1 MLSYSVR
8 LVGKWAERRSGII
21 ACESVPSERVGSII
35 TSLGQSN
42 SVNSDIV
49 RYSLAA
55 GRKAGFRGFRGFR
68 EFVVLHRL
76 TCLLAHM
83 ALCLAGTHSGSVCAD
98 QASASQRGAAEV
110 ISDVT
115 AQVMTVVAE
124 ANTYFDEDPD
134 RYYREIDDA
143 LAGLVDWRGFATAV
157 MGEYY
162 SRGRAMD
169 QAGRANLKRQR
180 DDFARTLRE
189 SLIRSYAKGLL
200 AFGGARMEV
209 QGVEASPQS
218 ARVASVTQLVY
229 GEAERVYTIRYQMGQ
244 YKDGGWRLRNLIIE
258 TINLGEIYRNQFSA
272 LARDADDDLDSVIVQ
287 WNEAVIEQAEELT
300 GD

>member
-21 ACESVPSERVGSII
+21 ACESVLSERGGSII

-42 SVNSDIV
+42 PVNSDIV

-55 GRKAGFRGFRGFR
+55 GRMGGFRGFK
-68 EFVVLHRL
+68 EFAVLHRL

-83 ALCLAGTHSGSVCAD
+83 ALCLAVTHSGSVRAD

-124 ANTYFDEDPD
+124 ANAYFDEDPD

-189 SLIRSYAKGLL
+189 GLIRSYAKGLL

-244 YKDGGWRLRNLIIE
+244 YKDGAWRLRNLIIE

-272 LARDADDDLDSVIVQ
+272 LARDADDDLDSVIAQ

>member
-21 ACESVPSERVGSII
+21 ARESVLSERGGSII

-42 SVNSDIV
+42 PVNSDIV

-55 GRKAGFRGFRGFR
+55 GRMGGFRGFK
-68 EFVVLHRL
+68 EFAVLHRL

-83 ALCLAGTHSGSVCAD
+83 ALCLAVTHSGSVRAD

-115 AQVMTVVAE
+115 VQVMTVVAE

-157 MGEYY
+157 MGEYF

-189 SLIRSYAKGLL
+189 GLIRSYAKGLL

-244 YKDGGWRLRNLIIE
+244 YKDGAWRLRNLIIE

-272 LARDADDDLDSVIVQ
+272 LARDADDDLDSVIAQ

>member
-21 ACESVPSERVGSII
+21 ACESVLSERGGSII
-35 TSLGQSN
+35 TALGQSN
-42 SVNSDIV
+42 PVNSDIV

-55 GRKAGFRGFRGFR
+55 GRMGGFKGFK
-68 EFVVLHRL
+68 EFAVLHRL

-83 ALCLAGTHSGSVCAD
+83 ALCLAVTHSGSVRAD

-189 SLIRSYAKGLL
+189 GLIRSYAKGLL

-244 YKDGGWRLRNLIIE
+244 YKDGAWRLRNLIIE
-258 TINLGEIYRNQFSA
+258 TINLGEIYRNQFSG
-272 LARDADDDLDSVIVQ
+272 LAKDADDDLDSVIAQ

>member
-21 ACESVPSERVGSII
+21 ARESVLSERGGSII

-42 SVNSDIV
+42 PVNSDIV

-55 GRKAGFRGFRGFR
+55 GRMGGFRGFK
-68 EFVVLHRL
+68 EFAVLHRL

-83 ALCLAGTHSGSVCAD
+83 ALCLAVTHSGSVRAD

-189 SLIRSYAKGLL
+189 GLIRSYAKGLL

-244 YKDGGWRLRNLIIE
+244 YKDGAWRLRNLIIE

-272 LARDADDDLDSVIVQ
+272 LARDADDDLDSVIAQ

>member
-8 LVGKWAERRSGII
+8 LLGKWAERRSGII
-21 ACESVPSERVGSII
+21 ACEGVLSVRRESII
-35 TSLGQSN
+35 TSLRQSTPL
-42 SVNSDIV
+42 NSDV
-49 RYSLAA
+49 GRYSHVADRM
-55 GRKAGFRGFRGFR
+55 GGFGGLK
-68 EFVVLHRL
+68 EFAVLHRL
-76 TCLLAHM
+76 MCVLAHI
-83 ALCLAGTHSGSVCAD
+83 ALCLAVIQGGPVRAE
-98 QASASQRGAAEV
+98 QASAGQRGPAEV

-134 RYYREIDDA
+134 RYYREIDEA
-143 LAGLVDWRGFATAV
+143 LAELVDWPGFATAV

-162 SRGRAMD
+162 SRGRSMD

-180 DDFARTLRE
+180 DYFATTLRE
-189 SLIRSYAKGLL
+189 GLIRSYAKGLL

-218 ARVASVTQLVY
+218 ARVATVTQLVF

-244 YKDGGWRLRNLIIE
+244 YKDGAWRLRNLIIE

-272 LARDADDDLDSVIVQ
+272 LARDADDDLDSAIAQ
-287 WNEAVIEQAEELT
+287 WNEAVVEQTEELT
-300 GD
+300 DD

>member
-1 MLSYSVR
+1 M
-8 LVGKWAERRSGII
+8 
-21 ACESVPSERVGSII
+21 
-35 TSLGQSN
+35 
-42 SVNSDIV
+42 
-49 RYSLAA
+49 
-55 GRKAGFRGFRGFR
+55 
-68 EFVVLHRL
+68 LHRL

-83 ALCLAGTHSGSVCAD
+83 ALCLAVTHSGSVLAD
-98 QASASQRGAAEV
+98 QASASRRGAAEV

-157 MGEYY
+157 MGDYY

-169 QAGRANLKRQR
+169 QAGRANLQRQR

-189 SLIRSYAKGLL
+189 GLIRSYAKGLL
-200 AFGGARMEV
+200 AFGGAKMEV

-244 YKDGGWRLRNLIIE
+244 YKDGAWRLRNLIIE

-272 LARDADDDLDSVIVQ
+272 LARDADDDLDSVIAQ

>member
-21 ACESVPSERVGSII
+21 ARESVLSERGGSII

-42 SVNSDIV
+42 PVNSDIV

-55 GRKAGFRGFRGFR
+55 GRMGGFRGFK
-68 EFVVLHRL
+68 EFAVLHRL

-83 ALCLAGTHSGSVCAD
+83 ALCLAVTHSGSVRAD
-98 QASASQRGAAEV
+98 QASASQREAAEV

-189 SLIRSYAKGLL
+189 GLIRSYAKGLL

-244 YKDGGWRLRNLIIE
+244 YKDGAWRLRNLIIE

-272 LARDADDDLDSVIVQ
+272 LARDADDDLDSVIAQ

>member
-21 ACESVPSERVGSII
+21 ACESVLSGRGGSII
-35 TSLGQSN
+35 TALGQSN
-42 SVNSDIV
+42 PVNSDIV

-55 GRKAGFRGFRGFR
+55 GRMGGFRGFK
-68 EFVVLHRL
+68 EFAVLHRL
-76 TCLLAHM
+76 TCVLAHM
-83 ALCLAGTHSGSVCAD
+83 ALCLAVTHSGSVRAD
-98 QASASQRGAAEV
+98 QASASQREAAEV

-124 ANTYFDEDPD
+124 ANAYFDEDPD

-162 SRGRAMD
+162 SRGRDMD

-189 SLIRSYAKGLL
+189 GLIRSYAKGLL

-244 YKDGGWRLRNLIIE
+244 YKDGAWRLRNLIIE
-258 TINLGEIYRNQFSA
+258 TINLGEIYRNQFSG
-272 LARDADDDLDSVIVQ
+272 LARDADDDLDSVIAQ

>member
-21 ACESVPSERVGSII
+21 ACESVLSERGGSII
-35 TSLGQSN
+35 TALGQSN
-42 SVNSDIV
+42 PVNSDIV

-55 GRKAGFRGFRGFR
+55 GRMGGFRGFK
-68 EFVVLHRL
+68 EFAVLHRL

-83 ALCLAGTHSGSVCAD
+83 ALCLAVTHSGSVRAD

-124 ANTYFDEDPD
+124 ANTYFDENPD

-189 SLIRSYAKGLL
+189 GLIRSYAKGLL

-272 LARDADDDLDSVIVQ
+272 LARDADDDLDSVIAQ

>member
-21 ACESVPSERVGSII
+21 ACESVLSERGGSII
-35 TSLGQSN
+35 TALGQSN
-42 SVNSDIV
+42 PVNSDIV

-55 GRKAGFRGFRGFR
+55 GRMGGFRGFE
-68 EFVVLHRL
+68 EFAVLHRL
-76 TCLLAHM
+76 MCLLAHM
-83 ALCLAGTHSGSVCAD
+83 ALCLAVTHSGSVRAD

-162 SRGRAMD
+162 SRGRDMD

-189 SLIRSYAKGLL
+189 GLIRSYAKGLL

-258 TINLGEIYRNQFSA
+258 TINLGEIYRNQFSG
-272 LARDADDDLDSVIVQ
+272 LARDADDDLDSVIAQ

>member
-21 ACESVPSERVGSII
+21 ACESVLSERGGSII
-35 TSLGQSN
+35 TALGQSN
-42 SVNSDIV
+42 PVNSDIV

-55 GRKAGFRGFRGFR
+55 GRMGGFRGF
-68 EFVVLHRL
+68 EELAVLHRL
-76 TCLLAHM
+76 MCLLAHM
-83 ALCLAGTHSGSVCAD
+83 ALCLAVTHSGSVRAD

-110 ISDVT
+110 INDVT

-124 ANTYFDEDPD
+124 ANAYFDEDPD

-157 MGEYY
+157 MGEYF

-189 SLIRSYAKGLL
+189 GLIRSYAKGLL

-229 GEAERVYTIRYQMGQ
+229 GGADQVYTIRYQMGQ
-244 YKDGGWRLRNLIIE
+244 YKDGAWRLRNLIIE

-272 LARDADDDLDSVIVQ
+272 LARDADDDLDSVIAQ

>member
-21 ACESVPSERVGSII
+21 ACESVLSERGGSII
-35 TSLGQSN
+35 TALGQSN
-42 SVNSDIV
+42 PVNSDIV

-55 GRKAGFRGFRGFR
+55 GRMDGCRGFT
-68 EFVVLHRL
+68 EFAVLHRL
-76 TCLLAHM
+76 MCLLAHM
-83 ALCLAGTHSGSVCAD
+83 ALCLAVTHSGSVRAD

-162 SRGRAMD
+162 SRGRDMD

-189 SLIRSYAKGLL
+189 GLIRSYAKGLL

-244 YKDGGWRLRNLIIE
+244 YKDGAWRLRNLIIE
-258 TINLGEIYRNQFSA
+258 TINLGEIYRNQFSG
-272 LARDADDDLDSVIVQ
+272 LARDADADLDSVIAQ

>member
-21 ACESVPSERVGSII
+21 ACESVLSKRGGSII

-42 SVNSDIV
+42 PVISDIV

-55 GRKAGFRGFRGFR
+55 GRMGGFRGFK
-68 EFVVLHRL
+68 EFAVLHRL

-83 ALCLAGTHSGSVCAD
+83 ALCLAVTHSGLVRAD
-98 QASASQRGAAEV
+98 QASASQRGAAEA

-143 LAGLVDWRGFATAV
+143 LAVLVDWRGFATAV

-180 DDFARTLRE
+180 DDFARTLKE
-189 SLIRSYAKGLL
+189 GLIRSYAKGLL

-272 LARDADDDLDSVIVQ
+272 LAEDADDDLDSVIAQ
-287 WNEAVIEQAEELT
+287 WNEAVIAQAEELT

>member
-21 ACESVPSERVGSII
+21 ACESVLSERGGSII
-35 TSLGQSN
+35 TALGQSN
-42 SVNSDIV
+42 PVNSDIV

-55 GRKAGFRGFRGFR
+55 GRMGGFRGFK
-68 EFVVLHRL
+68 EFAVLHRL

-83 ALCLAGTHSGSVCAD
+83 ALCLAVTHSGSVRAD
-98 QASASQRGAAEV
+98 QASASQREAAEV

-189 SLIRSYAKGLL
+189 GLIRSYAKGLL

-229 GEAERVYTIRYQMGQ
+229 GEANQVYTIRYQMGQ
-244 YKDGGWRLRNLIIE
+244 YKDGAWRLRNLIIE

-272 LARDADDDLDSVIVQ
+272 LARDADDDLDSVIAQ

>member
-21 ACESVPSERVGSII
+21 ARESVLSERGGSII

-42 SVNSDIV
+42 PVNSDIV

-55 GRKAGFRGFRGFR
+55 GRMGGFRGFK
-68 EFVVLHRL
+68 EFAVLHRL

-83 ALCLAGTHSGSVCAD
+83 ALCLAVTHSGSVRAD

-189 SLIRSYAKGLL
+189 GLIRSYAKGLL

-272 LARDADDDLDSVIVQ
+272 LARDADDDLDSVIAQ

>member
-21 ACESVPSERVGSII
+21 ACESVLSGRGGSII
-35 TSLGQSN
+35 TALGQSN
-42 SVNSDIV
+42 PVNSDIV

-55 GRKAGFRGFRGFR
+55 GRMGGFK
-68 EFVVLHRL
+68 EFAVLHRL
-76 TCLLAHM
+76 MCLLAHM
-83 ALCLAGTHSGSVCAD
+83 ALCLAVTHSGSVRAD

-124 ANTYFDEDPD
+124 ANAYFDEDPD

-162 SRGRAMD
+162 SRGRDMD

-189 SLIRSYAKGLL
+189 GLIRSYAKGLL

-244 YKDGGWRLRNLIIE
+244 YKDGAWRLRNLIIE

-272 LARDADDDLDSVIVQ
+272 LASDADDDLDSVIAQ

>member
-21 ACESVPSERVGSII
+21 ACESVLSERGGSII
-35 TSLGQSN
+35 TALGQSN
-42 SVNSDIV
+42 PVNSDIV

-55 GRKAGFRGFRGFR
+55 GRMGGFRGFK
-68 EFVVLHRL
+68 EFAVLHRL

-83 ALCLAGTHSGSVCAD
+83 ALCLAVTHSGSVRAD
-98 QASASQRGAAEV
+98 QASASQREAAEV

-157 MGEYY
+157 MGEYF

-189 SLIRSYAKGLL
+189 GLIRSYAKGLL

-244 YKDGGWRLRNLIIE
+244 YKDGAWRLRNLIIE
-258 TINLGEIYRNQFSA
+258 TINLGEIYRNQFSG
-272 LARDADDDLDSVIVQ
+272 LARDADDDLDSVIAQ

>member
-21 ACESVPSERVGSII
+21 ACESVLSERGGSII
-35 TSLGQSN
+35 TALGQSN
-42 SVNSDIV
+42 PVNSDIV

-55 GRKAGFRGFRGFR
+55 GRMGGFRGFK
-68 EFVVLHRL
+68 EFAVLHRL

-83 ALCLAGTHSGSVCAD
+83 ALCLAVTHSGSVRAD

-124 ANTYFDEDPD
+124 ANAYFDEDPD

-189 SLIRSYAKGLL
+189 GLIRSYAKGLL

-244 YKDGGWRLRNLIIE
+244 YKDGAWRLRNLIIE
-258 TINLGEIYRNQFSA
+258 TINLGEIYRNQFSG
-272 LARDADDDLDSVIVQ
+272 LARDADDDLDSVIAQ

>member
-21 ACESVPSERVGSII
+21 ACESVLSERGGSII
-35 TSLGQSN
+35 TALGQSN
-42 SVNSDIV
+42 PVNSDIV

-55 GRKAGFRGFRGFR
+55 GRMGGFRGFK
-68 EFVVLHRL
+68 EFAVLHRL

-83 ALCLAGTHSGSVCAD
+83 ALCLAVTHSGSVRAD

-162 SRGRAMD
+162 SRGRDMD

-189 SLIRSYAKGLL
+189 GLIRSYAKGLL

-272 LARDADDDLDSVIVQ
+272 LARDADDDLDSVIAQ

>member
-21 ACESVPSERVGSII
+21 ACESVLSERGGSII
-35 TSLGQSN
+35 TALGQSN
-42 SVNSDIV
+42 PVNSDIV

-55 GRKAGFRGFRGFR
+55 GRMGGFRSFK
-68 EFVVLHRL
+68 EFAVLHRL

-83 ALCLAGTHSGSVCAD
+83 ALCLAVTHSGSVRAD
-98 QASASQRGAAEV
+98 QASASQREAAEV

-134 RYYREIDDA
+134 RYYREIEDA

-189 SLIRSYAKGLL
+189 GLIRSYAKGLL

-229 GEAERVYTIRYQMGQ
+229 GGADQVYTIRYQMGQ
-244 YKDGGWRLRNLIIE
+244 YKDGAWRLRNLIIE

-272 LARDADDDLDSVIVQ
+272 LAREADDDLDSVIAQ

>member
-21 ACESVPSERVGSII
+21 ARESVLSERGGSII

-42 SVNSDIV
+42 PVDSDIV

-55 GRKAGFRGFRGFR
+55 GTTAGFRGFK
-68 EFVVLHRL
+68 EFAVLHRL
-76 TCLLAHM
+76 TCLLAHI
-83 ALCLAGTHSGSVCAD
+83 ALCLAVTHSGPVRAD

-115 AQVMTVVAE
+115 AEVMTVVAE

-134 RYYREIDDA
+134 RYYGEIDDA
-143 LAGLVDWRGFATAV
+143 LAVLVDWRGFATAV

-189 SLIRSYAKGLL
+189 GLIRSYAKGLL

-272 LARDADDDLDSVIVQ
+272 LASDADDDLDSVIAQ

>member
-21 ACESVPSERVGSII
+21 ACESVLSERGGSII
-35 TSLGQSN
+35 TALGQSN
-42 SVNSDIV
+42 PVNSDIV

-55 GRKAGFRGFRGFR
+55 GRMGGFRGFK
-68 EFVVLHRL
+68 EFAVLHRL

-83 ALCLAGTHSGSVCAD
+83 ALCLAVTHSGSVRAD
-98 QASASQRGAAEV
+98 QASASQREAAEV

-157 MGEYY
+157 MGEYF

-189 SLIRSYAKGLL
+189 GLIRSYAKGLL

-244 YKDGGWRLRNLIIE
+244 YKDGAWRLRNLIIE

-272 LARDADDDLDSVIVQ
+272 LARDADDDLDSVIAQ